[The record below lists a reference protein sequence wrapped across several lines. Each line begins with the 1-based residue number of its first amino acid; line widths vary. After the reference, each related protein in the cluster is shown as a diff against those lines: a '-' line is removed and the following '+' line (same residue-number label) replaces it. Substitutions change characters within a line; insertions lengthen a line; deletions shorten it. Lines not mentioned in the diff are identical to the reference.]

1 MTKVHSLR
9 QIEIVKA
16 LAKHHHFG
24 LAAKALRVSQPA
36 LTRSLKQLEAE
47 LGVTLF
53 DRQGVTPTPFGEIVL
68 RHGERAAAEF
78 HELMR
83 EVALAMGLEIG
94 ELRIAAGPYPAD
106 ISGERAIGMLS
117 ARHPNLAVEL
127 RIANWT
133 KVVADV
139 SEGVVDLGFADV
151 WEAQNDAN
159 LEVLSARSR
168 QLLFFC
174 GAEHPLASKRP
185 LAIEDLL
192 DFPWVGP
199 SIPGRI
205 RRALP
210 ALDKPFGKFDELQD
224 RFHPRI
230 LVETFSAAKRI
241 VLAGM
246 GIGGAAAPQIEPE
259 LKAGRVTLPVV
270 APWFSLNYGFVTR
283 RVAGPSRR
291 RQERSWRSFGRS
303 RRKSRRE
310 RRSCLNFRNGSGRR
324 VQRA

>member
-1 MTKVHSLR
+1 MAKIHSLR

-83 EVALAMGLEIG
+83 EVALAKGLEIG

-117 ARHPNLAVEL
+117 ARHANLAD
-127 RIANWT
+127 RIANRQLDQVRRRRHRRRPSISGLPT
-133 KVVADV
+133 SRKPRTTPI
-139 SEGVVDLGFADV
+139 SRCCRP
-151 WEAQNDAN
+151 EAGSCCS
-159 LEVLSARSR
+159 SAAPSTRWRAGDRWRSR
-168 QLLFFC
+168 ISWIFRGSGQ
-174 GAEHPLASKRP
+174 ASREGC
-185 LAIEDLL
+185 AGR
-192 DFPWVGP
+192 FP
-199 SIPGRI
+199 SS
-205 RRALP
+205 
-210 ALDKPFGKFDELQD
+210 DKPFGKFDELQD

-241 VLAGM
+241 VLAGL
-246 GIGGAAAPQIEPE
+246 GIGGAAATQIEPE
-259 LKAGRVTLPVV
+259 LKAGRCVTLPVV

-283 RVAGPSRR
+283 R
-291 RQERSWRSFGRS
+291 GRTLS
-303 RRKSRRE
+303 PAAKAFME
-310 RRSCLNFRNGSGRR
+310 I
-324 VQRA
+324 VRAIEKEIPA

>member
-83 EVALAMGLEIG
+83 EVALAKGLEIG

-117 ARHPNLAVEL
+117 ARHANLAVEL

-139 SEGVVDLGFADV
+139 HEGAVDLGFADV
-151 WEAQNDAN
+151 SEAQNDAN

-174 GAEHPLASKRP
+174 GAEHPLAGRGP

-199 SIPGRI
+199 SLPGRL

-210 ALDKPFGKFDELQD
+210 VLSKPFGKFDELQD
-224 RFHPRI
+224 RFHPRV

-241 VLAGM
+241 VLAGL
-246 GIGGAAAPQIEPE
+246 GIGGAAATQIEPRAQGRTVRDA
-259 LKAGRVTLPVV
+259 AGRRAL
-270 APWFSLNYGFVTR
+270 
-283 RVAGPSRR
+283 
-291 RQERSWRSFGRS
+291 
-303 RRKSRRE
+303 
-310 RRSCLNFRNGSGRR
+310 
-324 VQRA
+324 VQPQLWLRHQARPDLSPAARAFMEIVRAIEKEIPA